1 MILTLTSGKTPVYIR
16 ELDVVKPHPSGG
28 STVWAANDRFMV
40 VEGFDTIMAMMAQP
54 TPSQPTPSQPEQS
67 PAPAPAPRPAAPTP
81 NLSMTFMVLGQEVE
95 IDPAADQALVH
106 WVNRSHDCKKIIE
119 HWFKLYNGRMGS
131 YPAVISSKNLGT
143 IAGVV
148 NRGDT
153 DKALKI
159 LTWQYTSG
167 HYRAR
172 FLQRKGM
179 FDPAVTLSASRIND
193 NYSMALQAEAP
204 APAPALVP
212 IGEDK
217 FDREG
222 NLL

>member
-1 MILTLTSGKTPVYIR
+1 MILTLQSGKTPLYVR

-28 STVWAANDRFMV
+28 CTIWTGAERFQV
-40 VEGFDTIMAMMAQP
+40 VQGFETIMAMMAQP
-54 TPSQPTPSQPEQS
+54 TPSQPTPA
-67 PAPAPAPRPAAPTP
+67 PAPAPAQP
-81 NLSMTFMVLGQEVE
+81 NMAMTFMVLGQEVE
-95 IDPAADQALVH
+95 IDPAADQALVL
-106 WVNRSHDCKKIIE
+106 WVNKSPDCKAIIE